1 MVLFGQLACKLQ
13 LRHVGA
19 LYQVQ
24 KLTLVHLVAHG
35 LLEINT
41 SKFQAR
47 CTGLARNP

>member
-24 KLTLVHLVAHG
+24 KLTLVHFVAHR

-47 CTGLARNP
+47 RAGLPCDT

>member
-35 LLEINT
+35 LFEINT
-41 SKFQAR
+41 GKLESDQAVWIK
-47 CTGLARNP
+47 L

>member
-1 MVLFGQLACKLQ
+1 MVVCGQLACKLQ

-24 KLTLVHLVAHG
+24 KFTFVHFLAHG

-41 SKFQAR
+41 CKFQAR
-47 CTGLARNP
+47 CAGLTRNA